1 MEQQSYQLV
10 LEEGLDQQLDQ
21 RITVDVKDVTEEELL
36 RAVLEPAGL
45 AWRMDGKKLVV
56 ISGVNKD

>member
-1 MEQQSYQLV
+1 
-10 LEEGLDQQLDQ
+10 
-21 RITVDVKDVTEEELL
+21 VKDLTEEELL
-36 RAVLEPAGL
+36 RAVLEPADL